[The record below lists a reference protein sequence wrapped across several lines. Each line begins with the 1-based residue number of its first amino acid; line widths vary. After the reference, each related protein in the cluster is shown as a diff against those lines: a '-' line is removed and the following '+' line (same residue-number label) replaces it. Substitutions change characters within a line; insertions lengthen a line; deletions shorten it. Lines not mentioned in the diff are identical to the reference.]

1 MDRSLWFDTAMSG
14 SAEATPF
21 LFVRPNLSS
30 LPPLLSSSDSID
42 PIDPPPS
49 PSSNS
54 DVGFIPLRF
63 SSFMNNDS
71 GRSSPESTTKK
82 AEKNREGL
90 TRQAFGNRQDQET
103 ESRPRAVGLAAV
115 LPEAAAEGEGGEP
128 TWRRAGQPEAESRRE
143 ARSGEMETG
152 HLRSEGLRQA
162 QEEEW
167 RRCDGW
173 RVRAGSDH
181 LPVTV
186 TVHAGARNRRERE
199 RERGDDG
206 SEQWLTDKP
215 GGFAISC
222 RH

>member
-21 LFVRPNLSS
+21 LFVRPTLSS

-82 AEKNREGL
+82 AEKNREGTAL
-90 TRQAFGNRQDQET
+90 RAKRLGIAKIKKPKVDHVPLDSPPSSRRRQ
-103 ESRPRAVGLAAV
+103 
-115 LPEAAAEGEGGEP
+115 
-128 TWRRAGQPEAESRRE
+128 RRERAESRRGGGPD
-143 ARSGEMETG
+143 S
-152 HLRSEGLRQA
+152 
-162 QEEEW
+162 
-167 RRCDGW
+167 RR
-173 RVRAGSDH
+173 RRAGEKLD
-181 LPVTV
+181 L
-186 TVHAGARNRRERE
+186 AR
-199 RERGDDG
+199 
-206 SEQWLTDKP
+206 WKL
-215 GGFAISC
+215 AISAPKGYDKRKKKNGGVAMVGECVRDQITC
-222 RH
+222 RLR